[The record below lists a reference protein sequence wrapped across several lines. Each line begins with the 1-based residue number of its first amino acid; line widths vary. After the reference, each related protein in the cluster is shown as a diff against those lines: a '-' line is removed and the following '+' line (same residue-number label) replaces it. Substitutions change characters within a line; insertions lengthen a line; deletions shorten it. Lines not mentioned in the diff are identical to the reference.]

1 MSDITN
7 TADVIH
13 IRDIIE
19 RVEEL
24 REQRTR
30 QYVVGFNMPGY
41 MPDSEPSIFDDADE
55 ARASLADEM
64 RRSAETEEE
73 SAEELEE
80 AADALELLS
89 SDEAGAEWGRTIGQ
103 FHYWLSYEGRV
114 GLDDDETEELET
126 LEGLLDELSGCG
138 GDEQWDGSWYP
149 VTLIRDS
156 YFRDYAQEL
165 AEECGFIPEGLRWPC
180 TCIDWEQAA
189 HEMRM
194 DYSSVEY
201 DGVTYWYR

>member
-7 TADVIH
+7 TADVID

-24 REQRTR
+24 REQRTHR
-30 QYVVGFNMPGY
+30 YVVGLNMPGY

-89 SDEAGAEWGRTIGQ
+89 SYEAGAEWGQTIGQ
-103 FHYWLSYEGRV
+103 FHYWLSYEGLA

-126 LEGLLDELSGCG
+126 LEGLLSDLKGYG
-138 GDEQWDGSWYP
+138 GDEQWEGSWYP
-149 VTLIRDS
+149 VMLIRES
-156 YFRDYAQEL
+156 YFQEYAQEL
-165 AEECGFIPEGLRWPC
+165 ADDIGAIPKDAGWPC

-189 HEMRM
+189 RELRM

-201 DGVTYWYR
+201 DGVTYLYR

>member
-7 TADVIH
+7 TSDIID
-13 IRDIIE
+13 IRDVIE

-24 REQRTR
+24 REQRSHR
-30 QYVVGFNMPGY
+30 YAVGFNMPGY
-41 MPDSEPSIFDDADE
+41 MPESDPAKFDDADD
-55 ARASLADEM
+55 ARASLAEEM

-73 SAEELEE
+73 SAEELED
-80 AADALELLS
+80 AANALEILS
-89 SDEAGAEWGRTIGQ
+89 SEEEGAEWGRTIGQ
-103 FHYWLSYEGRV
+103 FHYWLSYD
-114 GLDDDETEELET
+114 GLDADEKEELET
-126 LEGLLDELSGCG
+126 LEGLLSDLEGYS

-149 VTLIRDS
+149 VMLIRES
-156 YFRDYAQEL
+156 YFQEYAQEL
-165 AEECGFIPEGLRWPC
+165 ADDIGAIPKGAGWPC

-189 HEMRM
+189 RALLI

>member
-7 TADVIH
+7 TSDIIDFRDV
-13 IRDIIE
+13 IE

-24 REQRTR
+24 REKRVR
-30 QYVVGFNMPGY
+30 RYVVGLNMPGY
-41 MPDSEPSIFDDADE
+41 MPDSEPAEFDNADDA
-55 ARASLADEM
+55 RAYIAEEM

-103 FHYWLSYEGRV
+103 FHYWLSYEGLAD
-114 GLDDDETEELET
+114 LDDDETEELET
-126 LEGLLDELSGCG
+126 LEGLLSDLEGYG
-138 GDEQWDGSWYP
+138 GDEQWDGRWYP
-149 VTLIRDS
+149 VTLIRES
-156 YFRDYAQEL
+156 YFQEYAQEL
-165 AEECGFIPEGLRWPC
+165 AEDIGAIPKDASWPC

-189 HEMRM
+189 RELRM

>member
-7 TADVIH
+7 TSDIID
-13 IRDIIE
+13 IRDVIE

-24 REQRTR
+24 REQRSHR
-30 QYVVGFNMPGY
+30 YVVGFNMPGY
-41 MPDSEPSIFDDADE
+41 MPDSDPAEVDDADD

-73 SAEELEE
+73 SAEELE
-80 AADALELLS
+80 AAANALEILS
-89 SDEAGAEWGRTIGQ
+89 SEEECAEWGRTIGQ
-103 FHYWLSYEGRV
+103 FHYWLSYEGLA
-114 GLDDDETEELET
+114 GLDDDEKEELET
-126 LEGLLDELSGCG
+126 LEGLLSDLKGYG

-165 AEECGFIPEGLRWPC
+165 AEDCGFIPEGSRWPC

-189 HEMRM
+189 HELRM